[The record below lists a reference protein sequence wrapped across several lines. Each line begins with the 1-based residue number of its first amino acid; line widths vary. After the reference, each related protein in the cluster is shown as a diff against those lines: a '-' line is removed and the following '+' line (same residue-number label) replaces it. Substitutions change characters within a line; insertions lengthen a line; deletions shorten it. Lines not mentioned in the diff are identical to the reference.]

1 MSQQELLT
9 SVAAALDRHDIPY
22 MLTGSVASSLYGEPR
37 LTHDIDVIVQLTAE
51 DAHTL
56 ADSFRPP
63 RYYLDSADA
72 IAEVVREES
81 MFNLV
86 DTGSGD
92 KVDFWI
98 LTSSPFDHERFRRR
112 VKVALFGV
120 AVWVPSPEDVILS
133 KLSWSA
139 LAGGSEKQFQD
150 ALRVFEVQRAN
161 LDLSYCGKWAGQLGV
176 TTIWERLR
184 AEAAT

>member
-1 MSQQELLT
+1 VSQQELLT
-9 SVAAALDRHDIPY
+9 GVAAALDRHGIPY
-22 MLTGSVASSLYGEPR
+22 MFTGSVASSLYGEPR
-37 LTHDIDVIVQLTAE
+37 LTHDIDVIVRLTAE
-51 DAHTL
+51 DAPRL
-56 ADSFRPP
+56 ADSFPPP

-72 IAEVVREES
+72 IAEVVHEAS

-86 DTGSGD
+86 DTESGD

-98 LTSSPFDHERFRRR
+98 LTSSPFDEERFRRR

-120 AVWVPSPEDVILS
+120 SVWLQSPEDVILS
-133 KLSWSA
+133 KLHWSA

-161 LDLSYCGKWAGQLGV
+161 LDLPYCLKWAGQLGV
-176 TTIWERLR
+176 TPIWERLR
-184 AEAAT
+184 AEAAR

>member
-9 SVAAALDRHDIPY
+9 TVAAALDRLGIPY

-37 LTHDIDVIVQLTAE
+37 LTHDIDVIVRLAAE
-51 DAHTL
+51 DAPRL
-56 ADSFRPP
+56 AGSFRQP

-72 IAEVVREES
+72 IAEVVREAS
-81 MFNLV
+81 MFNLI
-86 DTGSGD
+86 DTESGD

-98 LTSSPFDHERFRRR
+98 LTASPFDDERFRRR
-112 VKVALFGV
+112 VKVALFG
-120 AVWVPSPEDVILS
+120 ASVWVPSPEDVILS

-150 ALRVFEVQRAN
+150 ALRVFEVQRAS
-161 LDLSYCGKWAGQLGV
+161 LDLSYCEKWAAHLGV
-176 TTIWERLR
+176 TATWERLR